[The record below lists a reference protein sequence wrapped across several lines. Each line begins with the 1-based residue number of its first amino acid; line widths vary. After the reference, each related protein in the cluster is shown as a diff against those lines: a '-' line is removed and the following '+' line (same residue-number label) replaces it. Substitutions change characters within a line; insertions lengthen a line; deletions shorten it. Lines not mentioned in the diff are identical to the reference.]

1 MTLNPINDKKQ
12 TLYPPPY
19 IFPKWAALPEI
30 YFMLSN
36 LKKWFNRTSGLFPE
50 LINKN
55 IDKIN
60 VHKEDIKRQ
69 LKENKENQGYKKIN
83 LDKTKRKD
91 NSLIPSNSMNNI
103 LSGKK

>member
-1 MTLNPINDKKQ
+1 MS
-12 TLYPPPY
+12 
-19 IFPKWAALPEI
+19 
-30 YFMLSN
+30 SN

-69 LKENKENQGYKKIN
+69 LK
-83 LDKTKRKD
+83 L
-91 NSLIPSNSMNNI
+91 
-103 LSGKK
+103 